1 MRIVGIL
8 LAAGKGERFGGDK
21 LLAPLPGGPERG
33 TPLGVLA
40 ARRMLQALPE
50 TLAIV
55 RPDDATL
62 ALALGREGLRVVICA
77 DADEGMGASLACG
90 VAAAR
95 DAGAWVVGLA
105 DMPWIAPATIT
116 AVAGRLRAGAS
127 LVAPTF
133 RGQRGHPVGF
143 AARHGTALRALHG
156 DTGARD
162 LIAEHAGTIT
172 LIDVADAGVL
182 RDVDVPTDLHAD
194 Q

>member
-21 LLAPLPGGPERG
+21 LLIPLPGGPERG
-33 TPLGVLA
+33 TPVGVLA
-40 ARRMLQALPE
+40 ARRMLLALPE

-55 RPDDATL
+55 RPDDAAL
-62 ALALGREGLRVVICA
+62 ALAFGREGLRVVICPNA
-77 DADEGMGASLACG
+77 GEGMGASLACG
-90 VAAAR
+90 VTAAR
-95 DAGAWVVGLA
+95 DAGAWIVGLA

-116 AVAGRLRAGAS
+116 TVAGRLRTGAS

-143 AARHGTALRALHG
+143 AARHGAALRALRG
-156 DTGARD
+156 DAGARE
-162 LIAEHAGTIT
+162 LIASHAETIT
-172 LIDVADAGVL
+172 LVDVADAGIL
-182 RDVDVPTDLHAD
+182 RDVDVPADLHAD

>member
-21 LLAPLPGGPERG
+21 LMATLPTGPERG

-40 ARRMLQALPE
+40 ARRMLLALPGSI
-50 TLAIV
+50 AIV
-55 RPDDATL
+55 RPDDAKL
-62 ALALGREGLRVVICA
+62 SLALGRAGMRVVTCA
-77 DADEGMGASLACG
+77 NADEGMGASLACAI
-90 VAAAR
+90 AASR

-105 DMPWIAPATIT
+105 DMPWIAQSTIM
-116 AVAGRLRAGAS
+116 AVAAALRAGAP

-143 AARHGTALRALHG
+143 AARHGETLRALRG
-156 DTGARD
+156 DRGARD
-162 LIAEHAGTIT
+162 FLAQHTETIT
-172 LIDVADAGVL
+172 LVDVADAGIL
-182 RDVDVPTDLHAD
+182 RDVDVPADLQAN